1 MSCHHQHISHNIT
14 SETRGLIDIAELGFG
29 KSFLSG
35 AVIDDLNAE
44 ADNLNIDEKHEPP
57 NTAFYH
63 FSAAH
68 SYCIHPVDAFRALA
82 GQLLQIHRHDRSTLD
97 AVSLLIRKAPSRTK
111 ATTDE
116 VLSVLALL
124 LRQHPTFLIIDGVD
138 ECSDIDLLL
147 RCIPEL
153 CKKSDTRVIF
163 FSRPH
168 VKVPNEYHKWASDAP
183 YIISVD
189 NNSNKHDIEAYL
201 VENLHELANQGYFG
215 ISMDRSL
222 ITATAQECKGNFL
235 WASLLLKYLRAP
247 VLSPDERRAK
257 LEQPH
262 QLNGLEAIYAHILAL
277 LELRLEPEKRFIAGV
292 FRLLTFGIHN
302 PCMRGFQKAFNVVPG
317 QRTTGSGSTIV
328 TNEAV
333 PLITCGLVE
342 VTSCNIIFTH
352 KSVKEYLQTM
362 APQANPFSL
371 RDENPA
377 HAHLAAVCISFLTF
391 DIPKRPLG
399 GANLQPVLQMQS
411 SGVSMRTSKS
421 SDSGYKSMFS
431 AASDRPNMLGTGT
444 IPSSTSTLHSP
455 EWDADLPF
463 LRYAALCWPIHLARA
478 ITFGPSP
485 AHTSPSSPN
494 HQSITQSP
502 WLTSL
507 STFLTDRAAVTTWV
521 EASWRYNLP
530 PNLSRLVPLLESVKQ
545 RTPPA
550 TVEGRELRWV
560 VHGVRELS
568 ESLNAVKEGW
578 GHRVREDPSLV
589 WGWRG
594 GRGMI

>member
-1 MSCHHQHISHNIT
+1 M
-14 SETRGLIDIAELGFG
+14 L
-29 KSFLSG
+29 
-35 AVIDDLNAE
+35 V
-44 ADNLNIDEKHEPP
+44 
-57 NTAFYH
+57 
-63 FSAAH
+63 
-68 SYCIHPVDAFRALA
+68 
-82 GQLLQIHRHDRSTLD
+82 
-97 AVSLLIRKAPSRTK
+97 RKAPLRTK

-153 CKKSDTRVIF
+153 CRKSDTRVIF

-168 VKVPNEYHKWASDAP
+168 IKVPNEYHKWASDAP
-183 YIISVD
+183 YIISID
-189 NNSNKHDIEAYL
+189 SSSNKHDVEAYL

-222 ITATAQECKGNFL
+222 ITTAAQECTGNFL
-235 WASLLLKYLRAP
+235 WASLLLKYLQAP
-247 VLSPDERRAK
+247 LLSPDQRRAK
-257 LEQPH
+257 LEKPC
-262 QLNGLEAIYAHILAL
+262 QLNGLEAIYAHILTL
-277 LELRLEPEKRFIAGV
+277 LTLRPESEKRFIAGV

-302 PCMRGFQKAFNVVPG
+302 PCMRGFQKALNVVPG
-317 QRTTGSGSTIV
+317 QRTTESGSTVI
-328 TNEAV
+328 TNETI

-342 VTSCNIIFTH
+342 VMPCNIMFTH
-352 KSVKEYLQTM
+352 KSVKEYLQTI

-371 RDENPA
+371 RNESWA
-377 HAHLAAVCISFLTF
+377 HAHLAAVCISFLAF

-399 GANLQPVLQMQS
+399 STNPTVLLQQPLLQTQS
-411 SGVSMRTSKS
+411 SGVSTRTSKS
-421 SDSGYKSMFS
+421 GDSGYRSMFS
-431 AASDRPNMLGTGT
+431 AASDRPPLPGTASM
-444 IPSSTSTLHSP
+444 SSTTSTLPSP
-455 EWDADLPF
+455 EWDTDLPF
-463 LRYAALCWPIHLARA
+463 LRYAALCWPIHLTRA
-478 ITFGPSP
+478 ITPY
-485 AHTSPSSPN
+485 PSSAHSSPPLST
-494 HQSITQSP
+494 HQSVTQYP

-530 PNLSRLVPLLESVKQ
+530 PNLSRLVPLLEAVKQ
-545 RTPPA
+545 KTPPA

-560 VHGVRELS
+560 IHGMRELS

-578 GHRVREDPSLV
+578 GHRVREDPGLV